1 LYHQLRKEGV
11 YQFSAMSLGFTFKC
25 LFSSLL
31 MAAAVW
37 YVGQQFTWK
46 TWHFTEQVL
55 LLSGLL
61 VLAVFVYFAALFIL
75 GVRLNTIKSVATT
88 ESN

>member
-1 LYHQLRKEGV
+1 
-11 YQFSAMSLGFTFKC
+11 
-25 LFSSLL
+25 
-31 MAAAVW
+31 VW
-37 YVGQQFTWK
+37 YVGQQFAWEA
-46 TWHFTEQVL
+46 WHFTEQVL

-61 VLAVFVYFAALFIL
+61 VLAVFVYFTALFIL

>member
-1 LYHQLRKEGV
+1 
-11 YQFSAMSLGFTFKC
+11 
-25 LFSSLL
+25 
-31 MAAAVW
+31 MAASVW
-37 YVGQQFTWK
+37 FVGQQFAWR